1 MKKGFKLL
9 TLAMLFALPLAS
21 CGDNSGT
28 NNPEKK
34 EEEQHEE
41 GGEEEQPELLVT
53 SESETYRIA
62 CKMLGLEKEQI
73 VVKDANTAEYEDE
86 ADIWIYEMDT
96 FTYYMTG
103 IDDDKLN
110 LEGLKAYCV
119 SLLPENAT
127 LNEQY
132 TYGEEDYSGE
142 GASFVYGDYTYDN
155 GEIAYN
161 FVIYYYEDED
171 GIYNTIY
178 IYVLY
183 LADYEAY
190 SIDYAE

>member
-1 MKKGFKLL
+1 MKKGLKLL

-21 CGDNSGT
+21 CGDTSGT
-28 NNPEKK
+28 NESEKK
-34 EEEQHEE
+34 EEEQQQEE
-41 GGEEEQPELLVT
+41 GGGGEEEQPELLVT
-53 SESETYRIA
+53 PESETYRIA
-62 CKMLGLEKEQI
+62 EKEEL
-73 VVKDANTAEYEDE
+73 VVVDASKAEYEDL
-86 ADIWIYEMDT
+86 ADIWIYNMDT

-103 IDDDKLN
+103 IEDDKLD
-110 LEGLKAYCV
+110 LEGLKKYCV
-119 SLLPENAT
+119 SFLPENAT

-183 LADYEAY
+183 LEDYEAY